1 MTSPIISVQ
10 NLSKSYRLYAKPADR
25 LKEALMPWRVRH
37 SPFHALHDV
46 NFEVQPGEHLGILGI
61 NGAGKSTLLQ
71 ILTGVLTPSSGDV
84 KVRGRVTA
92 LLELGSGFN
101 PQLTGRENVTFQL
114 QLNNLSDREIDKKM
128 KEVEAFADVGE
139 FFDQP
144 MKIHSSGMYVRVAFA
159 SAILADP
166 DILIVDE
173 ALSVGDARFQK
184 KCFDQFNTL
193 KARGTTVILV
203 THDIFGAKTNCSRLL
218 LLHHGR
224 LIANGDP
231 EDVVTQYM
239 QILYPSSVQ
248 DSLHAEAEDKGTD
261 RLTESCL
268 VTEGNLPGDIEYE
281 SNCGETE
288 SCPACENNY
297 SNDIFHVD
305 PAAATNRWGKGG
317 ATLTGMRFFGLLPPN
332 RFIKGQKIVIEC
344 DYIFEPKYLIALAEK
359 ENVTPELAVGMR
371 IDAGNGLTLCDFSS
385 AVVGRER
392 LRFDIKNEE
401 KATFL
406 FEGTLPNL
414 VPGTYFF
421 TPEVSIGDKDSY
433 IPVIVY
439 ENAAMLQCE
448 RTELILGLFKPDY
461 IVQRIS

>member
-1 MTSPIISVQ
+1 
-10 NLSKSYRLYAKPADR
+10 
-25 LKEALMPWRVRH
+25 MPWRVWH

-71 ILTGVLTPSSGDV
+71 ILTGVLAPSSGDV
-84 KVRGRVTA
+84 DVRGRVTA
-92 LLELGSGFN
+92 LLELGAGFN
-101 PQLTGRENVTFQL
+101 QQLTGRENVTFQL
-114 QLNNLSDREIDKKM
+114 QLNNLPDSEIERKIE
-128 KEVEAFADVGE
+128 EVEAFAEVDE

-144 MKIHSSGMYVRVAFA
+144 MKTYSSGMYVRVAFA

-184 KCFDQFNTL
+184 KCFDQFNAL

-203 THDIFGAKTNCSRLL
+203 THDIFGAKANCSRLL

-239 QILYPSSVQ
+239 KILYPSVVQ
-248 DSLHAEAEDKGTD
+248 DSLQAETEDKGND
-261 RLTESCL
+261 R
-268 VTEGNLPGDIEYE
+268 V
-281 SNCGETE
+281 TE
-288 SCPACENNY
+288 SCPVAEDSLQGDIECESNGCVEEHCPVCENSY
-297 SNDIFHVD
+297 SDAVFYVD
-305 PAAATNRWGKGG
+305 PTKATNRWGKGG
-317 ATLTGMRFFGLLPPN
+317 AILTGMRFFGLLPPN
-332 RFIKGQKIVIEC
+332 RFIKGQMIVIEC
-344 DYIFEPKYLIALAEK
+344 DYIFDPKHLSALAEK
-359 ENVTPELAVGMR
+359 ENVILELAVGIR
-371 IDAGNGLTLCDFSS
+371 VDAGNGLTLCDFSS
-385 AVVGRER
+385 SVVGKG
-392 LRFDIKNEE
+392 LLGFDIAKEE
-401 KATFL
+401 KATFR

-414 VPGTYFF
+414 APGTYFF
-421 TPEVSIGDKDSY
+421 TPEVSIGDKNSY
-433 IPVIVY
+433 SPVCVY

-461 IVQRIS
+461 KIRRIV